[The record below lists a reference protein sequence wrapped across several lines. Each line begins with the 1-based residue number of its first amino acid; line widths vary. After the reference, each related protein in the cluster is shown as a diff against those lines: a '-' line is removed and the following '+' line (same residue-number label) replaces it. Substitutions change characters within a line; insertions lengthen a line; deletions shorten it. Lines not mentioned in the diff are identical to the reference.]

1 MTIPLYKGIVIYKG
15 IYIVKSQI
23 LRDFISKIIF
33 RQGFLRE
40 ETIFFIHFF
49 FFHLRLYFYY
59 PKKHKSD
66 HNNKKRKSKFRVIE
80 SWQKKKEQYQLFG
93 TIKENNCYV
102 LDTEVGVS
110 GGGVAVTTR
119 SSFCVR

>member
-49 FFHLRLYFYY
+49 FFIFVCIFTIQKNTN
-59 PKKHKSD
+59 PIIIIKS
-66 HNNKKRKSKFRVIE
+66 
-80 SWQKKKEQYQLFG
+80 
-93 TIKENNCYV
+93 
-102 LDTEVGVS
+102 
-110 GGGVAVTTR
+110 
-119 SSFCVR
+119 VRANSM